1 MMQGVLQKYHEF
13 LPITSTTPM
22 ITLGEGGTP
31 LVQSHRLAEELG
43 LENLYFKLEGSNPTG
58 SFKDRGMVMAV
69 ANAIENDSKTIICAS
84 TGNTSAS
91 AAAYGAHCNLST
103 VVLVPKGNVAR
114 GKIAQAIA
122 YGANILVINGN
133 FDHALTMVRELSNRH
148 PIALVNSV
156 NPYRIEGQKT
166 AAFEISDILGDA
178 PDFLC
183 IPVGNAGN
191 ITAYWKGFKEYQE
204 MEHTTHNPQMFGFQA
219 ERSAPIV
226 RGEIVEQPE
235 TIASAIRIGN
245 PASWKTA
252 LEARDES
259 GGIID
264 AVTDEEILEAY
275 KLLARFEGIFCEPA
289 SAASVAGMMKSV
301 AKGLITKDKVVVCVL
316 TGSGLKDPDLA
327 NQIADIPLRELGTE
341 IDDVERA
348 ILSM

>member
-1 MMQGVLQKYHEF
+1 
-13 LPITSTTPM
+13 
-22 ITLGEGGTP
+22 
-31 LVQSHRLAEELG
+31 
-43 LENLYFKLEGSNPTG
+43 
-58 SFKDRGMVMAV
+58 MVMAV

-133 FDHALTMVRELSNRH
+133 FDRALAMVRELSNRH

-166 AAFEISDILGDA
+166 AAFEISDTLGDA

-191 ITAYWKGFKEYQE
+191 ISAYWKGFKEYQE
-204 MEHTTHNPQMFGFQA
+204 MEYTTHTPAMFGFQA
-219 ERSAPIV
+219 EGSAPIV

-245 PASWKTA
+245 PASWKSA
-252 LEARDES
+252 LAARDES

-275 KLLARFEGIFCEPA
+275 KRLARFEGIFCEPA

-301 AKGLITKDKVVVCVL
+301 ANGLITKEKVVVCVL

-341 IDDVERA
+341 IDEVERA

>member
-1 MMQGVLQKYHEF
+1 MQGVLQKYHEF
-13 LPITSTTPM
+13 LPITSSTPM
-22 ITLGEGGTP
+22 ISLGEGDTP
-31 LVQSHRLAEELG
+31 LVQSHRLAKELG
-43 LENLYFKLEGSNPTG
+43 LEHLYFKLEGSNPTG

-133 FDHALTMVRELSNRH
+133 FDRALAMVRELSNRH

-166 AAFEISDILGDA
+166 AAFEISDTLGDA

-191 ITAYWKGFKEYQE
+191 ISAYWKGFKEYQE
-204 MEHTTHNPQMFGFQA
+204 MERTTHTPAMFGFQA
-219 ERSAPIV
+219 EGSAPIV

-245 PASWKTA
+245 PASWKSA
-252 LEARDES
+252 LAARDES

-275 KLLARFEGIFCEPA
+275 KRLARFEGIFCEPA

-301 AKGLITKDKVVVCVL
+301 ANGLITKDKVVVCVL

-327 NQIADIPLRELGTE
+327 NQIADIPLRELGAE
-341 IDDVERA
+341 IDEVERA

>member
-1 MMQGVLQKYHEF
+1 MQGVLQKYHEF
-13 LPITSTTPM
+13 LPITPSTPM
-22 ITLGEGGTP
+22 ISLGEGDTP
-31 LVQSHRLAEELG
+31 LVQSHRLAKELG
-43 LENLYFKLEGSNPTG
+43 LEHLYFKLEGSNPTG

-133 FDHALTMVRELSNRH
+133 FDRALAMVRELSNRY

-166 AAFEISDILGDA
+166 AAFEISDTLGDA

-191 ITAYWKGFKEYQE
+191 ISAYWKGFKEYQE
-204 MEHTTHNPQMFGFQA
+204 MEHTTHTPAMFGFQA
-219 ERSAPIV
+219 EGSAPIV

-245 PASWKTA
+245 PASWKSA
-252 LEARDES
+252 LAARDES

-275 KLLARFEGIFCEPA
+275 KRLARFEGIFCEPA

-301 AKGLITKDKVVVCVL
+301 ANGLITKDKVVVCVL

-341 IDDVERA
+341 IDEVERA